1 MVGVV
6 GIKAGHVHKRSVN
19 TSLILERRS
28 YMRRIVELWVA
39 LFLVFLIGFTH
50 FPAIAQEVKLGAL
63 QDTTGAT
70 SDVGKDE
77 AMGVREAVQYYNDTG
92 GINGKKIRLF
102 QYDYGYRVPEAV
114 TTYKR
119 FRDYDKVVMVLGW
132 GTGDTESLS
141 PTINADKMPYLS
153 SSFSGHL
160 CDPAKTPYNF
170 VYGTD
175 YSTNARGAIT
185 YWFEE
190 IWKKESKWKD
200 LREKGAKPKFVCFM
214 DTASPYATAP
224 IKAIKD
230 QAALLGFEIGPDN
243 NISLTALDTK
253 SQVIAAKGFGAN
265 LVWHGNT
272 TMSVSAALKDAY
284 ALGLGADH
292 IINNW
297 GFDENLPKLGGP
309 AAEGASGLIACA
321 LFIDEY
327 PAKKKV
333 LEYAK
338 KLNPGVAQE
347 NRLIRTIQGWVKAT
361 LAVEAM
367 RKADKAGKLNGPGIK
382 EAFET
387 FKDWPGLKEY
397 GGQSVTITPT
407 DHRYSS
413 VVRIGRVIKGRP
425 QTVAE
430 IDMKAKFPDKWA
442 SWLGW

>member
-1 MVGVV
+1 MGTKMKTVGFV
-6 GIKAGHVHKRSVN
+6 
-19 TSLILERRS
+19 L
-28 YMRRIVELWVA
+28 A
-39 LFLVFLIGFTH
+39 LFLVSLS
-50 FPAIAQEVKLGAL
+50 PSWSLAQEVKLGAL
-63 QDTTGAT
+63 QDMTGAT

-77 AMGVREAVQYYNDTG
+77 ALGVREAVQYYNDSG

-102 QYDYGYRVPEAV
+102 QYDYGYRVPEAI

-119 FRDYDKVVMVLGW
+119 FRDYEKVVMVLGW

-160 CDPAKTPYNF
+160 CDPKKTPYNF

-190 IWKKESKWKD
+190 VWKKEPKWKE
-200 LREKGAKPKFVCFM
+200 LRDKGAKPKFACFI
-214 DTASPYATAP
+214 DTSSPYATAP
-224 IKAIKD
+224 VKAIKD
-230 QAALLGFEIGPDN
+230 QATLLGFEIGPDF

-253 SQVIAAKGFGAN
+253 SQIIAAKNFGVN
-265 LVWHGNT
+265 LGWHGNT
-272 TMSVSAALKDAY
+272 TMSTAATLKDAY

-292 IINNW
+292 IMNHW
-297 GFDENLPKLGGP
+297 AFDENLPRLAGP
-309 AAEGASGLIACA
+309 AAEGAIGLIACS
-321 LFIDEY
+321 LFNEEY

-333 LEYAK
+333 IDYAK
-338 KLNPGVAQE
+338 KLNPGVSIE
-347 NRLIRTIQGWVKAT
+347 NRTVRDVQGWVKVT

-367 RKADKAGKLNGPGIK
+367 RRADKAGKLNGPGIK
-382 EAFET
+382 DAFEAM
-387 FKDWPGLKEY
+387 KEWPGLKEF
-397 GGQSVTITPT
+397 GGQLVTITPT

-413 VVRIGRVIKGRP
+413 VARIGRVIKGKP
-425 QTVAE
+425 QTVSE
-430 IDMKAKFPDKWA
+430 IDMRAKYPDKWA

>member
-1 MVGVV
+1 MKDRMKFIGMTLALTIAVFG
-6 GIKAGHVHKRSVN
+6 
-19 TSLILERRS
+19 TSWTS
-28 YMRRIVELWVA
+28 
-39 LFLVFLIGFTH
+39 
-50 FPAIAQEVKLGAL
+50 AQEVKLGAL

-77 AMGVREAVQYYNDTG
+77 ALGVREAVQYYNDTG

-160 CDPAKTPYNF
+160 CDPKKTPYNF

-190 IWKKESKWKD
+190 VWKKDPKWKA
-200 LREKGAKPKFVCFM
+200 LRDKNAKPKFACFM

-230 QAALLGFEIGPDN
+230 QAALLGFEVGPDN
-243 NISLTALDTK
+243 NIPLTALDTK
-253 SQVIAAKGFGAN
+253 SQIIAAKGFGVN
-265 LVWHGNT
+265 LCWHGNT

-309 AAEGASGLIACA
+309 AAEGAIGLVACA
-321 LFIDEY
+321 LFIDEF

-333 LEYAK
+333 AEYCK
-338 KLNPGVAQE
+338 KLNPGVSLE
-347 NRLIRTIQGWVKAT
+347 RRLIRTFQGWVKVT

-367 RKADKAGKLNGPGIK
+367 KKADKAGKLNGPGIK
-382 EAFET
+382 DAFET
-387 FKDWPGLKEY
+387 FRDWPGLKEF
-397 GGQSVTITPT
+397 GGQMVTITPT

-413 VVRIGRVIKGRP
+413 IVRVGRVIKGKP
-425 QTVAE
+425 QTVGE
-430 IDMKAKFPDKWA
+430 IDMRAKFPDKWA

>member
-1 MVGVV
+1 MGTKMKFV
-6 GIKAGHVHKRSVN
+6 GIVTALFIV
-19 TSLILERRS
+19 SLIPS
-28 YMRRIVELWVA
+28 
-39 LFLVFLIGFTH
+39 FGFT
-50 FPAIAQEVKLGAL
+50 QEVKLGAL

-77 AMGVREAVQYYNDTG
+77 AMGVREAAQYYNDTG

-102 QYDYGYRVPEAV
+102 QYDYGYRVPEAI

-132 GTGDTESLS
+132 GTGDTEGLS

-153 SSFSGHL
+153 SSFSGNL
-160 CDPAKTPYNF
+160 CDPKKTPYNF

-190 IWKKESKWKD
+190 VWKKDPKWKA

-230 QAALLGFEIGPDN
+230 QATLLGFEIGSDA
-243 NISLTALDTK
+243 NIPLTALDTK
-253 SQVIAAKGFGAN
+253 SQVIAAKSFGAN

-272 TMSVSAALKDAY
+272 TMSVSTALKDAY

-297 GFDENLPKLGGP
+297 GFDENLPKLAGP
-309 AAEGASGLIACA
+309 TAEGAMGLIACA

-338 KLNPGVAQE
+338 KLNPGWLSA
-347 NRLIRTIQGWVKAT
+347 NRLIRTVQGWVKVT
-361 LAVEAM
+361 LAVDAM

-387 FKDWPGLKEY
+387 YTDWQGLKEF
-397 GGQSVTITPT
+397 GGQLVTITPT

-413 VVRIGRVIKGRP
+413 IVRVGRVVQGKP
-425 QTVAE
+425 QTVGE
-430 IDMKAKFPDKWA
+430 VDMRAKFPDKWA